1 MTTELKFIHAGMGNM
16 VCANRVIAMINPQT
30 ACGKRYLKDSK
41 KSGRYIDVCLGRPM
55 KTLLLIEDGSV
66 MGSAITAKTLAR
78 RCNREESGN
87 ALDDEEE
94 SNEGN

>member
-16 VCANRVIAMINPQT
+16 VCANRVIAMINPKT
-30 ACGKRYLKDSK
+30 SCGKRYLKDSK
-41 KSGRYIDVCLGRPM
+41 TKGTYIDVCLGRPM
-55 KTLLLIEDGSV
+55 KTLLLLEDGSV

-78 RCNREESGN
+78 RCNKEESGN

-94 SNEGN
+94 TNEGN